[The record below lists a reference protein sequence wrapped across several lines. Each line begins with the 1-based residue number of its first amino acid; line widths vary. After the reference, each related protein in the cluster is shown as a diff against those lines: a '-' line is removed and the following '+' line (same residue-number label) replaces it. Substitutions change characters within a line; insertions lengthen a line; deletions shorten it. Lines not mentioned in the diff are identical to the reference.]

1 MLVRQ
6 ICSAAAPPQKAAI
19 GIHPTNMINCTKLEP
34 LHRTRSFPALVAQN
48 FISVGPGIAG
58 YGSISSH
65 ATLLCSALLCYALPC
80 YALLC
85 CSYSMLLCDPQH
97 LILAARRRYHRSRSS
112 PRRRPRRPGQSP
124 HALML
129 LLRGS
134 SCRLLRGR
142 VQRTLARGLAFPP
155 HAVVG
160 MPSLSP
166 TMCVARVTSQ
176 SLRSTPI

>member
-65 ATLLCSALLCYALPC
+65 ATLLCSALLCSATLCPATLCSAVATVCCCATRSISSWLLGDDITGADLLPDAGPDAPARVLTPSC
-80 YALLC
+80 FSSEA
-85 CSYSMLLCDPQH
+85 P
-97 LILAARRRYHRSRSS
+97 AAGSFEAVCRGRWPAAWPSPRTQSSGCPRSR
-112 PRRRPRRPGQSP
+112 PRC
-124 HALML
+124 A
-129 LLRGS
+129 
-134 SCRLLRGR
+134 
-142 VQRTLARGLAFPP
+142 
-155 HAVVG
+155 
-160 MPSLSP
+160 
-166 TMCVARVTSQ
+166 
-176 SLRSTPI
+176 